1 MKKGSHNNIEEKMS
15 GGGSNS
21 PSLDMEQFIKM
32 ADKEKIEFSVEN
44 DLFETLEKQWLEER
58 EPGEPFDSW
67 LNRTPV
73 EALRRIELKGG
84 GKVINFAEY
93 AKMKDADVKEINLA
107 AAFENGRTVSSL
119 SEKDK
124 EMVSKLLQM
133 SGIGRKE

>member
-15 GGGSNS
+15 GGGGNS

-32 ADKEKIEFSVEN
+32 ADKEKIEFSIEN

-73 EALRRIELKGG
+73 EALRRIELNRG
-84 GKVINFAEY
+84 GKVINFADY

-107 AAFENGRTVSSL
+107 SAFEDGRTVSSL

-124 EMVSKLLQM
+124 EMVRKLLEM
-133 SGIGRKE
+133 SGIGRKK